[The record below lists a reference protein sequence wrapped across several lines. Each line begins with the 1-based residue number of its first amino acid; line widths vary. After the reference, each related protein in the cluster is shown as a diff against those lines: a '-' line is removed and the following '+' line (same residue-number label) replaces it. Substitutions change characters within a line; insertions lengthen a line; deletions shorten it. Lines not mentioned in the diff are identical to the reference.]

1 MARLDTH
8 FTPSDV
14 DGRKQEL
21 DYILGVLKANDYPD
35 HFVERVR
42 WRWERPDDRTEI
54 ETETQD
60 ENWVS
65 VPYVKGM
72 SEAMS
77 NVLRPL
83 GGSSRLAVEMDCV
96 LWD

>member
-8 FTPSDV
+8 FNPGDV

-35 HFVERVR
+35 HFVECIS
-42 WRWERPDDRTEI
+42 WRRERQYDRTET

-72 SEAMS
+72 SEAIS

-83 GGSSRLAVEMDCV
+83 GIRVAHRA
-96 LWD
+96 